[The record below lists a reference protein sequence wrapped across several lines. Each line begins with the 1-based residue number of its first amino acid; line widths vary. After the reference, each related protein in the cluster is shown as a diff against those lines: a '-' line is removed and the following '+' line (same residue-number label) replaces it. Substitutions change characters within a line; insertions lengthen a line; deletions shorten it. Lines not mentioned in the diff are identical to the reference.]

1 MNTAATASGGPGN
14 RQSIGHNA
22 SGDMLV
28 KNATLSSSFS
38 LEQIDFQSKITG
50 GAHQSLIS
58 DNRMTH
64 LFNRDTGPV
73 VCNGAPVTAIEVQRQ
88 GSRVAPVPS
97 A

>member
-1 MNTAATASGGPGN
+1 
-14 RQSIGHNA
+14 
-22 SGDMLV
+22 MLV

-38 LEQIDFQSKITG
+38 PEQFDFELKLTGYTQS
-50 GAHQSLIS
+50 SLIS

-73 VCNGAPVTAIEVQRQ
+73 VCNGAAVTAIEVQRQ
-88 GSRVAPVPS
+88 GRRVASAPS

>member
-1 MNTAATASGGPGN
+1 MNTPTAGSGKPDD
-14 RQSIGHNA
+14 RKSTEHYA

-38 LEQIDFQSKITG
+38 PKRFDFEWKLSG
-50 GAHQSLIS
+50 YAYQSLIS

-73 VCNGAPVTAIEVQRQ
+73 VCNGAALTAIKVQRQ
-88 GSRVAPVPS
+88 GCRVAPVPS
-97 A
+97 V